1 MIYRKVVEGSFLERE
16 NRFVARVL
24 LPEAGAVRVHVKNTG
39 RCRELLVPGTKVYL
53 EDHIDRM
60 GNRKYRYSLIAV
72 EKQRSSGAEAG
83 NWPSGAE
90 AGSVPGI
97 AAGGVPDIAAGSGL
111 PGTGSGTLLINM
123 DSQAPNRVTQ
133 EALEEGRL
141 QLPGFPGEGCR
152 IRPETTY
159 GRSRFDFFLE
169 PGPTAGEAEGNESA
183 GASSEEEPGPTAGEA
198 EGNESAGAS
207 SGAEPAG
214 AFLEVKGVT
223 LETDGIARFPDAPT
237 ERGVKHINELVKA
250 AEDGYRAYI
259 LFVIQMKG
267 IRWFEPNDET
277 HPAFG
282 EALRQAKEAG
292 VEILAMDCR
301 VTGDRLTLD
310 QPVPVRL

>member
-1 MIYRKVVEGSFLERE
+1 M
-16 NRFVARVL
+16 ARVL

-72 EKQRSSGAEAG
+72 EKQRSSG
-83 NWPSGAE
+83 
-90 AGSVPGI
+90 
-97 AAGGVPDIAAGSGL
+97 
-111 PGTGSGTLLINM
+111 SGTLLINM

-159 GRSRFDFFLE
+159 GRSRFDFFL
-169 PGPTAGEAEGNESA
+169 
-183 GASSEEEPGPTAGEA
+183 EPGPTAGEA

-282 EALRQAKEAG
+282 EALRQAREAG

-301 VTGDRLTLD
+301 VTGDRLALD